1 MVERRSYNTRQ
12 KKIIGEFL
20 ANNQD
25 HYLSVDEIYARL
37 AQQNESPGRTTVY
50 RSLEAFVKDGIVAK
64 VAAPGGEESRYRL
77 AGKGQEYGQLVC
89 ICCGK
94 VIPFDCD
101 ALINFASHV
110 HNEHKFVV
118 DLMRSV
124 MYGYCSDCTLHQSP
138 AVHDKK

>member
-50 RSLEAFVKDGIVAK
+50 R
-64 VAAPGGEESRYRL
+64 L

-101 ALINFASHV
+101 ALVNFASHV